1 MVPALVLGIGLP
13 DRGDDAAGLA
23 VARRLRRRPLP
34 GAVVAESV
42 GEVSALLDAFQG
54 RAFVVLIDSNQGGRP
69 PGTVRR
75 LEAGD
80 EAWLALPPGSSA
92 HALGI
97 CEAIELARALG
108 QLPARVVVY
117 VIEGRRGLPGAG
129 LSPEVE
135 QAVRLVEE
143 RVTSDLREAAEQGTA
158 EATVAASVRKAS

>member
-1 MVPALVLGIGLP
+1 MAPALVLGIGLP

-23 VARRLRRRPLP
+23 VARRLRRRRLP
-34 GAVVAESV
+34 GAVVAESA

-54 RAFVVLIDSNQGGRP
+54 RDAVIIVDASQGGRP

-117 VIEGRRGLPGAG
+117 VIEGRRSLPGSG

-143 RVTSDLREAAEQGTA
+143 RVTADLQDTA
-158 EATVAASVRKAS
+158 GLGEPGIARATPVRKAS